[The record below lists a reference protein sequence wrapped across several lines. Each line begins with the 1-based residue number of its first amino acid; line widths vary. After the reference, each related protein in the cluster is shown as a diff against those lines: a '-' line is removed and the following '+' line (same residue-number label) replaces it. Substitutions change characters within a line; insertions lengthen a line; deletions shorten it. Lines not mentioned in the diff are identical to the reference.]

1 MERIPLAVFLVLFLG
16 LLLVGCKRAEKGT
29 FHENFLS
36 HSVMKKLQ
44 GFAAM
49 GVILHHVTQIVTQYG
64 RFNKGLI
71 NVMVDAGVFFTAL
84 FFFCSGYGLVTSLLQ
99 KEEYLNVFLKKR
111 LSAVVVPFYV
121 CNLLFILVSLIA
133 GARPKPLELVL
144 YLSGLVMLNDQ
155 MWFIVELAVLYVI
168 FYLCYRKRK
177 EGSVALWKMA
187 VILVVMTAV
196 SLLLGHDGLPDSQG
210 LWFFGEWWYNTTWT
224 FFVGMVVAKYREQV
238 VSFAKRWYKCLLP
251 AGIVVFPVMYG
262 ATMYMIG
269 HVGYW
274 AEWPGHRGYLEK
286 FLTFCVQA
294 PTVIIFVLLLFLIS
308 MKVQFGNR
316 MLAFLS
322 VIALEMYLLQNIFI
336 TYLRPFLKVDV
347 LYYIGVYACTILLAF
362 VVHKVDQKIIK
373 GIQNKNREE
382 SIEKRV

>member
-1 MERIPLAVFLVLFLG
+1 MEQIPLSVFLLLLSG
-16 LLLVGCKRAEKGT
+16 LLVIGCKRAAKGV
-29 FHENFLS
+29 FHENFLDY
-36 HSVMKKLQ
+36 SVMKGLQ

-64 RFNKGLI
+64 RYNKGLI

-99 KEEYLNVFLKKR
+99 KEDYLNGFLKKR
-111 LSAVVVPFYV
+111 LPTVVVPFYV
-121 CNLLFILVSLIA
+121 CNLLFVLVSLIA

-168 FYLCYRKRK
+168 FYLCFRKQK
-177 EGSVALWKMA
+177 EGSLALWKMA
-187 VILVVMTAV
+187 ATLVVMTAV

-224 FFVGMVVAKYREQV
+224 FLVGMVVAKYKERV
-238 VSFAKRWYKCLLP
+238 VAFAKRWYKWLLR
-251 AGIVVFPVMYG
+251 AGIVVFPGMYG
-262 ATMYMIG
+262 ATMFMIG
-269 HVGYW
+269 HAGYW

-294 PTVIIFVLLLFLIS
+294 PTVIIFVLLLLLIS
-308 MKVQFGNR
+308 MRIQFGNKI
-316 MLAFLS
+316 LTFLS
-322 VIALEMYLLQNIFI
+322 AAALETYLLQNIFI
-336 TYLRPFLKVDV
+336 TYLRPVLKAD
-347 LYYIGVYACTILLAF
+347 LLFYIGVYACTILQAVL
-362 VVHKVDQKIIK
+362 VHRVDQWIIRR
-373 GIQNKNREE
+373 IQNK
-382 SIEKRV
+382 